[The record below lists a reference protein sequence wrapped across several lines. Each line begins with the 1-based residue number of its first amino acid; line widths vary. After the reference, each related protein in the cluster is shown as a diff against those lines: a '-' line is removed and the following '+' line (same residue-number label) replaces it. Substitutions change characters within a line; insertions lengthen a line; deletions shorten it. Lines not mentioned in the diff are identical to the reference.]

1 LAKVKVLEC
10 KYCDNSFPPRN
21 YDGDLVCSRCG
32 AEWEDA
38 KILVEYDDSEFE
50 DDYDED

>member
-1 LAKVKVLEC
+1 MVKVKVLEC

-21 YDGDLVCSRCG
+21 FDGDLVCSKCG

-38 KILVEYDDSEFE
+38 KVLVEYDEEELEFDYE
-50 DDYDED
+50 D